1 MFINNAF
8 YYNIHYLYKTHSIY
22 FRMRKQAI
30 PMYLNADEPT
40 QEDKTDE
47 AHAYSNVNVSDDTV
61 YTTIDDNE
69 GT

>member
-1 MFINNAF
+1 
-8 YYNIHYLYKTHSIY
+8 
-22 FRMRKQAI
+22 MRKQAI